1 MEVGFKIPI
10 LDWGKRRGQVKIA
23 QSNRD
28 VTESKLRQETM
39 NFNQNLFI
47 LVEQFNNQQAQ
58 LQIADDSD
66 KIAQKR
72 YSTNVLFYYWYYYY
86 QLRSLT
92 LWDFNT
98 NTNIDADFEKIIKQ

>member
-1 MEVGFKIPI
+1 MAAFHHV
-10 LDWGKRRGQVKIA
+10 DVYKRQA

-58 LQIADDSD
+58 LQICLLYTSALH
-66 KIAQKR
+66 
-72 YSTNVLFYYWYYYY
+72 N
-86 QLRSLT
+86 
-92 LWDFNT
+92 
-98 NTNIDADFEKIIKQ
+98 E